1 MLEIRLLKTF
11 LTVAA
16 GCSFKK
22 AAESLHLA
30 PSTVTAQVKALED
43 QLGAPVFDRLGRRV
57 LLTEQGERLLRHA
70 RRLVDLEAETRRVLG
85 QGGEE
90 YGELAVRV
98 SESLGVRCLPDI
110 LGRFR
115 REFPDTRLTIGT
127 VSRQGLARDLSHG
140 FTDLALILA
149 EPFVGPSL
157 HVEVLGQE
165 RLAVIAPPG
174 SRLAGRKEVRPEDL
188 GGMPLFLTRYVWS
201 ARRLIEEAL
210 TRAHVRSSVVE
221 CSSVEIVK
229 WCVLAGLGVSV
240 VPALA
245 VEREAAE
252 GRIDVLD
259 WAGGPL
265 SASVLL
271 MRHEERWVS
280 PAASAFMEAVREYFA
295 ARK

>member
-11 LTVAA
+11 LAVASD
-16 GCSFKK
+16 CSFKK
-22 AAESLHLA
+22 AAEALHLA
-30 PSTVTAQVKALED
+30 PSTVTAQIKALED
-43 QLGAPVFDRLGRRV
+43 ELGAPVFDRLGRRV

-85 QGGEE
+85 HGGEE
-90 YGELAVRV
+90 HGELAVRV
-98 SESLGVRCLPDI
+98 SESLGVRCLPGI

-115 REFPDTRLTIGT
+115 QGFPDTRLTIGT

-140 FTDLALILA
+140 VTDVALLLS
-149 EPFVGPSL
+149 EPFTGPSL
-157 HVEVLGQE
+157 HVEVLGRE

-174 SRLAGRKEVRPEDL
+174 SSLSRRGEVRPEDL
-188 GGMPLFLTRYVWS
+188 DGMPLFLTRYVWS

-210 TRAHVRSSVVE
+210 TRAHARPAVVE

-252 GRIDVLD
+252 GRLAVLD

-265 SASVLL
+265 SAAVMLA
-271 MRHEERWVS
+271 RHQDRWLT
-280 PAASAFMEAVREYFA
+280 PAAAAFMEAAREHFA
-295 ARK
+295 GK